1 MNETERRSDIGI
13 IGGPLWA
20 TEYHH
25 ERRSFHAE
33 QLSVCLRRNTEA
45 IRDGS
50 PSGYEIL
57 LVGSQRECTDLSV
70 HLMENWVPDE

>member
-1 MNETERRSDIGI
+1 MNQSEARQSDIGI

-25 ERRSFHAE
+25 GRKSFHAE
-33 QLSVCLRRNTEA
+33 QLAVCMRRNTEA
-45 IRDGS
+45 VRDS
-50 PSGYEIL
+50 EPTGYEII

-70 HLMENWVPDE
+70 YLAEQFTG